1 MSVFHDEVEIEDFE
15 YDEETETYSYP
26 CPCGDRF
33 LITREDLEN
42 GEDVA
47 TCPSC
52 SLIVRV
58 IYDQMEEYG
67 GASDDTALNG
77 IRLFC
82 IKINS
87 TSSAVYT
94 VESDSGKFG
103 QWSGITWCPTGFLT
117 AFQLKVEVPQ
127 GILDD
132 TAANNIKFRCTS
144 GAIIEGTGGSF
155 GDYGGWSNAC
165 TRGGICGIET
175 KQDPYHNAFV
185 DDTALNDVRFFC
197 CD

>member
-58 IYDQMEEYG
+58 IYDQEQFMRDEVVVEPL
-67 GASDDTALNG
+67 TNKKL
-77 IRLFC
+77 
-82 IKINS
+82 IK
-87 TSSAVYT
+87 
-94 VESDSGKFG
+94 
-103 QWSGITWCPTGFLT
+103 C
-117 AFQLKVEVPQ
+117 
-127 GILDD
+127 
-132 TAANNIKFRCTS
+132 
-144 GAIIEGTGGSF
+144 
-155 GDYGGWSNAC
+155 
-165 TRGGICGIET
+165 
-175 KQDPYHNAFV
+175 
-185 DDTALNDVRFFC
+185 
-197 CD
+197 